1 MARREDARR
10 EFATAAEL
18 LAGEPEAAAEL
29 ALVHAWMA
37 EDEMFAGN
45 PGPAAEYAG
54 QALAIE
60 EANEPVAIMALHIR
74 GDSRIAL
81 GDPGGIDDLHE
92 ALDRAQALGSV
103 SEIVTSYSYLADRE
117 WQVDGP
123 APALQRLDDGSAL
136 ADRRGAFSQGS
147 WSKVAALELLF
158 ELGRWDEMLT
168 RALPLTNDD
177 RMDESLVV
185 AVDIWTTLVHLRR
198 GQPLGDVEEIL
209 ARAREVEELQV
220 LAPALALAAQAAH
233 AAGDA
238 AGAAALAGEFETVT
252 RGKASMYRSESAV
265 AVARVAL
272 AAGVPEV
279 ADDLVARSEPVTM
292 RDELFVDTAA
302 AVVRESEGAVEP
314 EVWADLERRWHDY
327 GNVYE
332 EAHAALALGRAADDA
347 EATARGLAMLEGLG
361 VAG

>member
-1 MARREDARR
+1 MRAGVRDGGG
-10 EFATAAEL
+10 L
-18 LAGEPEAAAEL
+18 LASEPEAAAAL

-45 PGPAAEYAG
+45 PGPAAEHAAR
-54 QALAIE
+54 ALAIE

-103 SEIVTSYSYLADRE
+103 SEIVTSYSYIADRE
-117 WQVDGP
+117 WQVGSGAGP
-123 APALQRLDDGSAL
+123 KRLDGGARWRSA
-136 ADRRGAFSQGS
+136 RRLQPGS
-147 WSKVAALELLF
+147 WSKVAALELLY

-168 RALPLTNDD
+168 RALPLTNDE

-198 GQPLGDVEEIL
+198 GQPLGDVEGIL

-220 LAPALALAAQAAH
+220 LAPALALAALVTL
-233 AAGDA
+233 
-238 AGAAALAGEFETVT
+238 AGAMPPGPRRSREFETVT

-265 AVARVAL
+265 AVARLAL

-292 RDELFVDTAA
+292 RDKLFVDTAA

-314 EVWADLERRWHDY
+314 EVWADLERRWHAY

-332 EAHAALALGRAADDA
+332 EAHAALARSRRTTPGRRRGPGDA
-347 EATARGLAMLEGLG
+347 RGLG

>member
-1 MARREDARR
+1 MQRAVAIHVANGDKVAEARSRASLGGQFMAMARREDARR

-18 LAGEPEAAAEL
+18 LAGEPEAASEL

-45 PGPAAEYAG
+45 PGPAAEYAD

-103 SEIVTSYSYLADRE
+103 SEIVTSYSYIADRE

-147 WSKVAALELLF
+147 WSKVAALELLY

-209 ARAREVEELQV
+209 SRARDVEELQV
-220 LAPALALAAQAAH
+220 LAPALALAA
-233 AAGDA
+233 AGDA
-238 AGAAALAGEFETVT
+238 CGGRCGWG
-252 RGKASMYRSESAV
+252 RG
-265 AVARVAL
+265 
-272 AAGVPEV
+272 
-279 ADDLVARSEPVTM
+279 
-292 RDELFVDTAA
+292 
-302 AVVRESEGAVEP
+302 
-314 EVWADLERRWHDY
+314 
-327 GNVYE
+327 
-332 EAHAALALGRAADDA
+332 
-347 EATARGLAMLEGLG
+347 ARGG
-361 VAG
+361 VRDHHPRTRPRCTGRSPRWRSPASRSRRASLRSPTTWWRDRNR